1 MFGGARHRRRA
12 GAALCLAALGACGG
26 DDRPTPSAPPPPAAT
41 AQERWL
47 QDIDYLASELPRLH
61 PNLFFKTPR
70 SEYDAVVA
78 SVRAA
83 APSARDHENVAGL
96 MRIAA
101 VAGDGHTT
109 VYRWRGFGYLPLA
122 LAHLRGGLYVVAADA
137 AHASA
142 LGMRVVGIGDLE
154 IALVEAR
161 AAPYVSHEND
171 AWLSVQAEQLLAIP
185 QMLHVLGAASDPAF
199 ASFWLEATD
208 GARTRLD
215 LGALA
220 SRATLIDLPT
230 ASGAALPLH
239 EQHRELNFWLTL
251 DEPSRT
257 LYLQYNRCQNGSETM
272 TAVADRAFRTLDQ
285 GGADRFVVD
294 VRHNGGGDSSVDD
307 HLIDGIRSRSAW
319 QRRGRLYCLTS
330 GETFSSAVWTA
341 DDLRKLGAVLVGGPT
356 GGKPNGYGNVSTLQ
370 LPNSLIQV
378 GYSTR
383 YFQIVSGSDPPWIA
397 PDIAVEPTV
406 DDLRSGRDPLLE
418 AAIDGSR

>member
-1 MFGGARHRRRA
+1 
-12 GAALCLAALGACGG
+12 LCVIALGACG
-26 DDRPTPSAPPPPAAT
+26 DDRPTPSAPPPPAGT
-41 AQERWL
+41 PQERWL
-47 QDIDYLASELPRLH
+47 QDIDYLAGELPRLH
-61 PNLFFKTPR
+61 PNLFFKTTR
-70 SEYDAVVA
+70 SEFDAVVA
-78 SVRAA
+78 AVRAA
-83 APSARDHENVAGL
+83 APTARDHENVAGL

-101 VAGDGHTT
+101 APGDGHTT

-137 AHASA
+137 ARAAA
-142 LGMRVVGIGDLE
+142 LGMRVVAIGDVDIAELE
-154 IALVEAR
+154 TR
-161 AAPYVSHEND
+161 AAPYVSREND
-171 AWLSVQAEQLLAIP
+171 AWLRVQTEQLLAIP
-185 QMLHVLGAASDPAF
+185 QLLHVLGAASDPAF
-199 ASFWLEATD
+199 ASFWLEAAD
-208 GARTRLD
+208 RARTRVD
-215 LGALA
+215 LSALA
-220 SRATLIDLPT
+220 SRPTLVDL
-230 ASGAALPLH
+230 AAAAGVPAPLH

-251 DEPSRT
+251 DEASRT

-272 TAVADRAFRTLDQ
+272 NAVADRAFRTLDQ

-307 HLIDGIRSRSAW
+307 PLIDGIRSRSAW

-341 DDLRKLGAVLVGGPT
+341 DDLRKLGAVLVGSPT

-383 YFQIVSGSDPPWIA
+383 YFQVVSGSDPPWIA
-397 PDIAVEPTV
+397 PQLEVVPTV

-418 AAIDGSR
+418 AAIADSR